1 MTEQHESIG
10 TKAAWAIPAAAVLLV
25 IGLLVGMGSG
35 TVQVSPTEIVEALRA
50 GRTHEMY
57 TILYDIR
64 LPRVVV
70 GALAGINLALAGAIL
85 QGVLRN
91 PLADPGLLGVT
102 AGAGLAG
109 MVIMI
114 LFPAQMMWV
123 PPAAFVGAMA
133 ATFMVYG
140 IAWRH
145 GVSPLRL
152 VLAGVALAAFFG
164 GFMTLLTFF
173 YSERVQGTVGW
184 MAGGFSGRSWDYVL
198 LILPYTAL
206 GLTAT
211 MFATKSLTL
220 LSFGDD
226 VARSLGVRVERT
238 RILLLT
244 LAALLAASAVSVAG
258 MLGFVGLIVPHIAR
272 LIVGGDFA
280 RSVPLAVLLGA
291 VLILFADTFARTA
304 FSPIEVPVG
313 VLMSFIGAPFFL
325 YLLRKEV
332 G

>member
-1 MTEQHESIG
+1 MAASKKTGAQRSWLYPLFLFLLAAGLFFGMT
-10 TKAAWAIPAAAVLLV
+10 
-25 IGLLVGMGSG
+25 SG
-35 TVQVSPTEIVEALRA
+35 TVDVGWREMWIALLE
-50 GRTHEMY
+50 GREHDLY
-57 TILYDIR
+57 TVLYDIR
-64 LPRVVV
+64 LPRVLV
-70 GALAGINLALAGAIL
+70 GALAGINLAIAGSIL

-102 AGAGLAG
+102 AGAGLAA

-114 LFPAQMMWV
+114 LFPAQMGYI
-123 PPAAFVGAMA
+123 PLAAFGGAMA

-140 IAWRH
+140 ISWRR

-152 VLAGVALAAFFG
+152 VLAGVALSAFFG

-173 YSERVQGTVGW
+173 YSDRVQGTVSW
-184 MAGGFSGRSWDYVL
+184 MAGGFAGRSWDYVSM
-198 LILPYTAL
+198 ILPYTAF
-206 GLTAT
+206 GLIASV
-211 MFATKSLTL
+211 FAAKALTL

-226 VARSLGVRVERT
+226 IARSLGVNVERT

-258 MLGFVGLIVPHIAR
+258 MLGFVGLIVPHVAR
-272 LIVGGDFA
+272 LLIGGEFDRFI
-280 RSVPLAVLLGA
+280 PLAAMMGA

-304 FSPIEVPVG
+304 FSPVEVPVG

-325 YLLRKEV
+325 YLLRKEAA
-332 G
+332 

>member
-1 MTEQHESIG
+1 MALGSVDVS
-10 TKAAWAIPAAAVLLV
+10 WAT
-25 IGLLVGMGSG
+25 MY
-35 TVQVSPTEIVEALRA
+35 EALVQ
-50 GRTHEMY
+50 GPSHELY

-64 LPRVVV
+64 LPRVLT
-70 GALAGINLALAGAIL
+70 GALAGINLAIAGGIL

-102 AGAGLAG
+102 AGAGLAA

-114 LFPAQMMWV
+114 IFPAQMALV
-123 PPAAFVGAMA
+123 PIAAFAGAMI

-173 YSERVQGTVGW
+173 YSERVQGTVSW
-184 MAGGFSGRSWDYVL
+184 MAGGFSGRSWEYVV

-206 GLTAT
+206 GVIAT
-211 MFATKSLTL
+211 VFATRALTL

-226 VARSLGVRVERT
+226 IARSLGVHVERT

-258 MLGFVGLIVPHIAR
+258 MLGFVGLIVPHVAR
-272 LIVGGDFA
+272 LLIGGDCE
-280 RSVPLAVLLGA
+280 RYIPLGAVLGA

-304 FSPIEVPVG
+304 FSPVEVPVG